1 MAYFETK
8 NLTFT
13 YPQSSKKALDNVDLN
28 IKQGEFVLIMGKS
41 GSGKSTLLRLLKKE
55 ISPVGDI
62 SGDIDVNC
70 EPIGFVGQNPET
82 SLYAKMLGVSLHLR
96 LKIKAFQMMKLL

>member
-41 GSGKSTLLRLLKKE
+41 GSEKSTLLKQIR
-55 ISPVGDI
+55 P
-62 SGDIDVNC
+62 
-70 EPIGFVGQNPET
+70 
-82 SLYAKMLGVSLHLR
+82 A
-96 LKIKAFQMMKLL
+96 

>member
-41 GSGKSTLLRLLKKE
+41 GSGKSTLL
-55 ISPVGDI
+55 
-62 SGDIDVNC
+62 
-70 EPIGFVGQNPET
+70 
-82 SLYAKMLGVSLHLR
+82 
-96 LKIKAFQMMKLL
+96 KLLVRLYKPTHGEIKMGV